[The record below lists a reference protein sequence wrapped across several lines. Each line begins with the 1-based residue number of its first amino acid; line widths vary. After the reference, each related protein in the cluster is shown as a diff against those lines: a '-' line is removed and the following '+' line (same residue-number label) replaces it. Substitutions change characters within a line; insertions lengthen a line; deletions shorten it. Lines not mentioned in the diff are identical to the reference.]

1 MNVDRRTSRK
11 IAFGAGAV
19 LLLVVVALA
28 VVPLLFRGKIEERAR
43 RAANGAVAAHVEW
56 GSAGLSLLRHFP
68 NPALRV
74 ADLTI
79 TGTGAFE
86 DDTLAAVARLDV
98 VVGLGSLWGAWRH
111 GAPVVVRSVVVDEPR
126 VHLVRTAEGAASW
139 DIARKQAEAPGEKP
153 EAGGGGAGGMRL
165 GLRSLE
171 IHGGDV
177 TFEDRAKRLEVS
189 LAGLE
194 EALSGD
200 LSRDSVVLR
209 TRTRAD
215 AVSASFG
222 GLPYLRR
229 SPLDLTADVQADLAR
244 RKFSLGENRVELG
257 DLTLDLSGSVSAAEG
272 DRSVDLSFR
281 APETDIRGL
290 LSLVPGLLTEDFR
303 SVETS
308 GAMALSGRVRGRW
321 GGDAVPGFDLEASIR
336 DGSFRYPDLPLPA
349 RDLALEL
356 RASSPG
362 GDLDRTVVR
371 LDTLHAVI
379 GDDPVDASL
388 TLRTPISDPDVD
400 LRVAGTL
407 DLAALR
413 RTVPMEGVQE
423 LAGTVS
429 ADAALHTRQSWVRS
443 RQYDR
448 ITASGGAAAH
458 DVALRAD
465 ALPHAVA
472 IQEARLR
479 LTPARAELT
488 TFRGSVGSSDLRMS
502 GTLANLVGF
511 VLRDEDLAGQAT
523 LDSRHFDLDE
533 WRSREDTLRV
543 IPVPRGVDFTLTTSI
558 DTLSYGALGMTGA
571 RGKVVVKDRRITL
584 EGFRADLLG
593 GRATAS
599 GFYQTTDVTRPT
611 FDANLRLDSL
621 DIQAASEKLATVRA
635 LAPVARWARGRFSS
649 ELRLSGAF
657 GANMLPRFGTL
668 AGRGSLVTT
677 RLSLEGFPP
686 LQKVADALKVP
697 ALANPSLAPVSASFD
712 IADGR
717 MKLSPFT
724 VSAGDFGMTVSG
736 SNGVDGSLQYGL
748 QLRAPPTALGE
759 AARRTVSGLL
769 EKAGRGGADLGSA
782 GAVQIGIQ
790 LAGTV
795 GEPTVRTDV
804 GRVLQSAGAGTAGA
818 LRGQAEAAGAE
829 ALRGGAAAAESARAE
844 AERRTARAT
853 DEARARARSI
863 LQAAQER
870 ADSVRAAARQVAG
883 RVRSEAHDRA
893 DSLVASAQG
902 PVAKA
907 AARVAANQL
916 RQQADGQADRI
927 VREADRRA
935 DGIVAAARARADSLA
950 PGVSEPPPDSGAP
963 SDSGAPPDSAPRV
976 PT

>member
-1 MNVDRRTSRK
+1 MDRRTSRK
-11 IAFGAGAV
+11 IVLGAAAFLA
-19 LLLVVVALA
+19 LVVVLLA
-28 VVPLLFRGKIEERAR
+28 VVPLLFRGKVEERTR
-43 RAANGAVAAHVEW
+43 RAATEAVEARVEW

-74 ADLTI
+74 GDLTV
-79 TGTGAFE
+79 TGIGPFE
-86 DDTLAAVARLDV
+86 GDTLAAVGRLDV
-98 VVGLGSLWGAWRH
+98 VLDLGSLWGAWRH
-111 GAPVVVRSVVVDEPR
+111 GAPVVVRSVVVDEPTL
-126 VHLVRTAEGAASW
+126 HLVRTAEGAASW
-139 DIARKQAEAPGEKP
+139 DIGKKTEAEGETP
-153 EAGGGGAGGMRL
+153 AAGGGEARGLSL

-171 IHGGDV
+171 IHDGDIA
-177 TFEDRAKRLEVS
+177 FSDRAKRLEVS
-189 LAGLE
+189 MVGLE

-229 SPLDLTADVQADLAR
+229 SPLDLTADVRADLAR
-244 RKFSLGENRVELG
+244 KRFALGDNELRLG
-257 DLTLDLSGSVSAAEG
+257 DLALDVSGSVSAAEG
-272 DRSVDLSFR
+272 DRSVDLSFS

-290 LSLVPGLLTEDFR
+290 LSLVPGLLTKDFA
-303 SVETS
+303 SVETAGTMS
-308 GAMALSGRVRGRW
+308 LSGRVRGSW
-321 GGDAVPGFDLEASIR
+321 GGGAFPGFDVQAAVR
-336 DGSFRYPDLPLPA
+336 DGRFQYPDLPLPA
-349 RDLALEL
+349 RDLALDI
-356 RASSPG
+356 RASNPG

-400 LRVAGTL
+400 LKVAGTL

-423 LAGTVS
+423 LTGTVS
-429 ADAALHTRQSWVRS
+429 ADAALRTRRSWVRS

-448 ITASGGAAAH
+448 ITARGGAEAH
-458 DVALRAD
+458 DVALRAE

-472 IQEARLR
+472 VQEARLR
-479 LTPARAELT
+479 LTPERAELT

-511 VLRDEDLAGQAT
+511 LLRDQDLAGQAT
-523 LDSRHFDLDE
+523 LESRHFDLDE

-543 IPVPRGVDFTLTTSI
+543 IPVPRGVDFTLSTSI

-571 RGKVVVKDRRITL
+571 RGKVVVRDRRITL

-611 FDANLRLDSL
+611 FDAALRLDSL

-649 ELRLSGAF
+649 DLSLSGAF
-657 GANMLPRFGTL
+657 GPDMLPRFGTL
-668 AGRGSLVTT
+668 SGRGSLQTT

-686 LQKVADALKVP
+686 LQRVAEALKIP
-697 ALANPSLAPVSASFD
+697 ALASPSLAPVRASFD

-724 VSAGDFGMTVSG
+724 VGAGDFAMTVSG
-736 SNGVDGSLQYGL
+736 SNGVDGSLQYGVQL
-748 QLRAPPTALGE
+748 QAPPTALGE

-769 EKAGRGGADLGSA
+769 EKAGRSGVDLGSV

-795 GEPTVRTDV
+795 TDPTVRTDL
-804 GRVLQSAGAGTAGA
+804 GSTLESAGGGVKQA
-818 LRGQAEAAGAE
+818 LQGQAEAAGAK
-829 ALRGGAAAAESARAE
+829 ALQGAGAAAESARTG
-844 AERRTARAT
+844 AERRVAGAT
-853 DEARARARSI
+853 EEARARARSI

-870 ADSVRAAARQVAG
+870 ADSVRSAARGLAEK
-883 RVRSEAHDRA
+883 VRAEARDRA
-893 DSLVASAQG
+893 DSLVANAQG

-916 RQQADGQADRI
+916 RQQADTQADRI

-935 DGIVAAARARADSLA
+935 DAIMAAARARADSIA
-950 PGVSEPPPDSGAP
+950 PGVAAPPPDSGASP
-963 SDSGAPPDSAPRV
+963 DSTGPPGSTASSDSGGG
-976 PT
+976 